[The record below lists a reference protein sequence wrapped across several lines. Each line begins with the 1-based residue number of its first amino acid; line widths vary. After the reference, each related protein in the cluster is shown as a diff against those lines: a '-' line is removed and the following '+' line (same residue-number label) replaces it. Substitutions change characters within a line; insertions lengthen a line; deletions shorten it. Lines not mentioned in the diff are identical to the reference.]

1 MLKRVRRVS
10 AKTPP
15 PQEVADG
22 HRSFHRIGIGVA
34 AAVMATGLGL
44 ITAAIFRLHLL
55 EEAQDSELAIAL
67 GGAMVVLS
75 VLSIAAYGVIRA
87 IEWANRP

>member
-1 MLKRVRRVS
+1 MFSSALRRR
-10 AKTPP
+10 
-15 PQEVADG
+15 
-22 HRSFHRIGIGVA
+22 RSFHRIGIGVA
-34 AAVMATGLGL
+34 AAVMAAGIGL
-44 ITAAIFRLHLL
+44 ITAAIVRLHLL
-55 EEAQDSELAIAL
+55 EETEDSSELAIAL

>member
-1 MLKRVRRVS
+1 MYSSTLRR
-10 AKTPP
+10 
-15 PQEVADG
+15 

-34 AAVMATGLGL
+34 AAVMAAGIGL

-55 EEAQDSELAIAL
+55 EETEDSSELAIAL
-67 GGAMVVLS
+67 GGAMVALS

>member
-1 MLKRVRRVS
+1 M
-10 AKTPP
+10 A
-15 PQEVADG
+15 A
-22 HRSFHRIGIGVA
+22 GI
-34 AAVMATGLGL
+34 GL

-55 EEAQDSELAIAL
+55 EEAEDSSELAIAL
-67 GGAMVVLS
+67 GGAMVALS

>member
-1 MLKRVRRVS
+1 MYSRTLRRR
-10 AKTPP
+10 
-15 PQEVADG
+15 
-22 HRSFHRIGIGVA
+22 RSFHRIGIGVA
-34 AAVMATGLGL
+34 AAVMATGIGL

-67 GGAMVVLS
+67 GGAMVVLG

-87 IEWANRP
+87 IEWANRR

>member
-1 MLKRVRRVS
+1 MYSSALRRR
-10 AKTPP
+10 
-15 PQEVADG
+15 
-22 HRSFHRIGIGVA
+22 RSFHRIGIGVA
-34 AAVMATGLGL
+34 AAVMAAGIGL

-55 EEAQDSELAIAL
+55 EETQDSELAIAL

-87 IEWANRP
+87 IEWATRPGL

>member
-1 MLKRVRRVS
+1 MFSSALRRR
-10 AKTPP
+10 
-15 PQEVADG
+15 
-22 HRSFHRIGIGVA
+22 RSFHRIGIGVA
-34 AAVMATGLGL
+34 AAVMAAGIGL

-55 EEAQDSELAIAL
+55 EETEDSSELAIAL

>member
-1 MLKRVRRVS
+1 MFSSALRRR
-10 AKTPP
+10 
-15 PQEVADG
+15 
-22 HRSFHRIGIGVA
+22 RSFHRIGIGVA
-34 AAVMATGLGL
+34 AAVMAAGIGL

-55 EEAQDSELAIAL
+55 EETEDSSELAIAL
-67 GGAMVVLS
+67 GGAMLALS

>member
-1 MLKRVRRVS
+1 MFSSALRRR
-10 AKTPP
+10 
-15 PQEVADG
+15 
-22 HRSFHRIGIGVA
+22 RSFHRIGIGVA
-34 AAVMATGLGL
+34 AAVMAAGIGL

-55 EEAQDSELAIAL
+55 EETEDSSELAIAL

-87 IEWANRP
+87 IEWANRR